1 MLTRPAIK
9 WLHNSR
15 RVIAK
20 ESTSVKDRFILIDLE
35 TSTVEEIYSGY
46 AKVANWDVAPND
58 EALVFITD
66 TPHDPHVFV
75 VPLDGSA
82 PVINRIPLP
91 GVSNVAWIGCIN
103 PPPSASGG
111 GSWLDKLLPF

>member
-1 MLTRPAIK
+1 
-9 WLHNSR
+9 
-15 RVIAK
+15 VIAK
-20 ESTSVKDRFILIDLE
+20 ESTSVKDRFLLINLD
-35 TSTVEEIYSGY
+35 TNSVEEIYSGY
-46 AKVANWDVAPND
+46 AKVAQWDVSPGD

-66 TPHDPHVFV
+66 TPTDPQVFV

-82 PVINRIPLP
+82 SVINRIPLP

-103 PPPSASGG
+103 PPQRGGGG